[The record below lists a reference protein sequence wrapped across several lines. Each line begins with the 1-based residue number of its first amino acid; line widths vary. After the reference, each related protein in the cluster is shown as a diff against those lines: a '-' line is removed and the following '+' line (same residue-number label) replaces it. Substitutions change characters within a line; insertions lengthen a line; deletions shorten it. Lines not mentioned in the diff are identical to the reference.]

1 MKYLIP
7 FNESFFRSSVP
18 QISEIL
24 NSIVDLSLDFKD
36 EGFNL
41 YFGVINQQMSKLV
54 TPLPSGMP
62 SFYNQLTEADIR
74 NALILN
80 CKICILFDFKRQP
93 RSDGRI
99 NHQFLLNGLKEGQKE
114 IVCNTIQSVVDFL
127 KSESDLIVNIDY
139 YYTLLGEYKGG
150 YRAEGCYKSSLE
162 DSLER
167 VKSGISVKNYL
178 TFKIKDL

>member
-1 MKYLIP
+1 MRYLKP
-7 FNESFFRSSVP
+7 FNESFFKSRVP

-41 YFGVINQQMSKLV
+41 FFGVINQQMSKLH

-62 SFYNQLTEADIR
+62 SFYNQLTEAHIR
-74 NALILN
+74 NVLILN
-80 CKICILFDFKRQP
+80 CKICVLFDFKRSP
-93 RSDGRI
+93 RP
-99 NHQFLLNGLKEGQKE
+99 NHQFLLNGLNDVQKE
-114 IVCNTIQSVVDFL
+114 IVCNTLQTVDDFL
-127 KSESDLIVNIDY
+127 KSESDLITNIDY
-139 YYTLLGEYKGG
+139 YYTMLGEYQGG

-162 DSLER
+162 DSLSR
-167 VKSGISVKNYL
+167 IKSGQSVKNYL